1 MRDTQLL
8 EPIPQRLQLPGHGRE
23 GSDLL
28 ARFAASF
35 PDQHTDDHRGLMDV
49 QAGAPFDDGFHDP
62 LPPPVTITAPQV
74 EDRNGP
80 TC

>member
-35 PDQHTDDHRGLMDV
+35 PDQHTGNHRRLVDIET
-49 QAGAPFDDGFHDP
+49 GAPFDDSFHDH
-62 LPPPVTITAPQV
+62 LPELVTTATPQV
-74 EDRNGP
+74 EDRNCP